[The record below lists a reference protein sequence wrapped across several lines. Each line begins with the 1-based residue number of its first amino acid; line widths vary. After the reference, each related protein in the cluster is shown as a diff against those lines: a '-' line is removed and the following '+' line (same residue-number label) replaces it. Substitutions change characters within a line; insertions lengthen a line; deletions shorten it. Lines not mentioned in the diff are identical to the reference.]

1 MGSFARNKHTMIRR
15 NYTLEGIAD
24 KVVRPVH
31 KEGIAM
37 PSDMLT
43 KVKVGSG
50 LARDM
55 AGAGMTKL

>member
-1 MGSFARNKHTMIRR
+1 MIRR
-15 NYTLEGIAD
+15 NYTLEGLAD